1 MIRKLFIILILNF
14 ISISAFSQSG
24 IKFLEFAKRLE
35 PYYDNSLITDV
46 KNQLPQG
53 DDYTIWGYDVGDF
66 SGDGNND
73 VAMAVRLAGDN
84 TKNMQVYLFV
94 DIEGYLRK
102 VGQFD
107 YKFLD
112 LPLEIG
118 VVIKRNACY
127 ITQKNMQFNWDVDAY
142 VYDNGNITQLDKFT
156 TRKLGNLTFESY
168 KNFKDL
174 RATQKYI
181 TTKNNQEVFFRDYM
195 MIPSY
200 TRGRTIYKG
209 IQANIFTDY
218 VDYVNEGAFWWKGSK
233 DCSFKISSSYDNE
246 FLYFTIDIN
255 DDAIVLQYC
264 DTCIAD
270 FIDVWFDVNLYTNGD
285 RFSIKNGDKIDF
297 RSKIDKGIFRISVY
311 PGNFL
316 ELEPTVKV
324 STTDELSNEQKF
336 EAKNI
341 KAISNLKDG
350 GYIIKFRIPLS
361 LLGLDFN
368 FKDKNKIYEI
378 GNTIIVTDYDNEFR
392 PEEKT
397 EIATS
402 VFKVNDPSTYSIL
415 LLIPDNM
422 WFGNSSNIFSDEIL
436 KNLLENGF

>member
-1 MIRKLFIILILNF
+1 MIRKQFLILF
-14 ISISAFSQSG
+14 FSLFPVLVFSQSG

-35 PYYDNSLITDV
+35 PYYDNSLITDI

-53 DDYTIWGYDVGDF
+53 DDFTIWGYDVGDF

-84 TKNMQVYLFV
+84 TKNMQVYLFT
-94 DIEGYLRK
+94 DIDGFLKK

-127 ITQKNMQFNWDVDAY
+127 ITQKYMQFNWDVDGY
-142 VYDNGNITQLDKFT
+142 VYDNGNISQLDKFS
-156 TRKLGNLTFESY
+156 TRKIGNITYESS
-168 KNFKDL
+168 KNYLNL
-174 RATQKYI
+174 RAAQKYI
-181 TTKNNQEVFFRDYM
+181 LTKNNQELFYRDYM

-200 TRGRTIYKG
+200 SRGRTIYKG
-209 IQANIFTDY
+209 IQANLFTDY
-218 VDYVNEGAFWWKGSK
+218 VDYVNVGAFWWKGTK
-233 DCSFKISSSYDNE
+233 DCSFKISSSYDDE
-246 FLYFTIDIN
+246 YLYYTINVN
-255 DDAIVLQYC
+255 DDAVVIQYC

-270 FIDVWFDVNLYTNGD
+270 YIDVWFDVNQYIDAD
-285 RFSIKNGDKIDF
+285 RFTKKNGDKIDF
-297 RSKIDKGIFRISVY
+297 RNKTDKGIFRISVY

-316 ELEPTVKV
+316 DLEPIVKV
-324 STTDELSNEQKF
+324 STTNDLTSEQKF

-341 KAISNLKDG
+341 KAISNLKAG
-350 GYIIKFRIPLS
+350 GYIVKFRIPFS
-361 LLGLDFN
+361 LLGIDLN
-368 FKDKNKIYEI
+368 IISKNKIYEI

-402 VFKVNDPSTYSIL
+402 VFKVGDPSTYSVL
-415 LLIPDNM
+415 MLIPDNI